1 MTKMMT
7 ELTKKDV
14 LIAEHNKVIQKMT
27 EHEIDIH
34 VLERTD
40 PDLQVGKKVAA
51 TDSNGNPM
59 SFTKVSAKDML
70 ANKKAEKEN
79 FEIRLRS
86 IDELMK

>member
-1 MTKMMT
+1 MMT

-14 LIAEHNKVIQKMT
+14 LIAERNKVIKNMT

-51 TDSNGNPM
+51 TDTSGNPL
-59 SFTKVSAKDML
+59 SFTAVTAKVML
-70 ANKKAEKEN
+70 ANKKAEKDN
-79 FEIRLRS
+79 LEIRLKS